1 MTDRLKIAAVVTT
14 YYPASHADVIVG
26 KFVRGFPTDEGLLPP
41 EVEVV
46 SLYMDQISDKDV
58 GVALAKKHG
67 IRLCRSIPEALGL
80 GGTDLAVDG
89 VLSIGEHGDYA
100 FNEKGQHLY
109 PRRHFLEQICGVMAS
124 SGRVVPL
131 FSDKHLAH
139 CWEHAEWMYDRTRE
153 LGVPFMA
160 GSSVPL
166 FWRNP
171 WLEHDLGT
179 PLEEAL
185 VLSYGGL
192 EAYGYHGLEAM
203 QVHIERRA
211 GGETGVAAVQC
222 LEGDAVWQAAADG
235 RWAHD
240 LGEAA
245 AALATK
251 AEGAGGSVEELC
263 GEPALFLIE
272 FRDGFQAALLHA
284 GSYGGV
290 IRGWSYAAR
299 IGGEVAACGLESHG
313 PPYPHFSYL
322 SLNVQQMFLTG
333 QPQYPVER
341 TLLVTGV
348 LDALM
353 DSRHR
358 GHVRVETPHLGIAYG
373 PPTNAPIRPLGPHP
387 VGASTVPFED

>member
-1 MTDRLKIAAVVTT
+1 
-14 YYPASHADVIVG
+14 
-26 KFVRGFPTDEGLLPP
+26 
-41 EVEVV
+41 
-46 SLYMDQISDKDV
+46 
-58 GVALAKKHG
+58 
-67 IRLCRSIPEALGL
+67 
-80 GGTDLAVDG
+80 
-89 VLSIGEHGDYA
+89 
-100 FNEKGQHLY
+100 
-109 PRRHFLEQICGVMAS
+109 
-124 SGRVVPL
+124 
-131 FSDKHLAH
+131 
-139 CWEHAEWMYDRTRE
+139 
-153 LGVPFMA
+153 MA

-171 WLEHDLGT
+171 WLEHDIGITLDD
-179 PLEEAL
+179 AL

-203 QVHIERRA
+203 QVHLERRA

-222 LEGDAVWQAAADG
+222 LEGDAVWQAAVDG
-235 RWAHD
+235 RWSRD

-251 AEGAGGSVEELC
+251 AEGARGSIEELC
-263 GEPALFLIE
+263 GEPALFLVE

-284 GSYGGV
+284 GSYGGK
-290 IRGWSYAAR
+290 IQGWSYAAR
-299 IGGEVAACGLESHG
+299 GGGEVMACGLESCG

-322 SLNVQQMFLTG
+322 GLNAQQMFLTG

-358 GHVRVETPHLGIAYG
+358 GHVRLETPHLDIAYA